1 MSDEALQSG
10 KGVTF
15 DMREL
20 ARALAATSEMF
31 DVEWQLSPE

>member
-1 MSDEALQSG
+1 MSVKALQRG